1 LLRFPHVATRWHP
14 LLEAEIKRWVGDD
27 ANLAP
32 SMCALFDE
40 LSTRLVVADDVRAAD
55 SAGELEAFFRLSGD
69 FMLVLDAEL
78 HVRHLN
84 TAFQSWG
91 YDVADFRGRSFL
103 ELIVEGER
111 ESAGATLSS
120 ILRTREW
127 VPLATRVRTSTNAVR
142 LVHWQLSTDG
152 EGQRIFLVGRD
163 VTEQERLKEDLSQA
177 QRLEAVAQLAAGV
190 AHEVNTP
197 LQFLSDNVKFFEDS
211 LRDLAP
217 VFELVSTPAPDVQAL
232 SEAAQSADVEYL
244 RTELPAA
251 LESMRDGVRR
261 VRALVQSLKELAP
274 THAEAGELAQ
284 VDLLPMLRG
293 VIAAQSTGRAGLEV
307 VATLEPLPSLSV
319 QVGAVNRVVVS
330 LIDNALKALERKHGP
345 TGGRLEVRCGVDHG
359 AVFVA
364 ISDDG
369 VGIGSEVGVHLFEP
383 FFSTR
388 DVGAGTGQSL
398 AIARKVMERHHGTID
413 FSSEPGRGATFTL
426 RFPLPV
432 DESLWN

>member
-1 LLRFPHVATRWHP
+1 MPASLR
-14 LLEAEIKRWVGDD
+14 
-27 ANLAP
+27 
-32 SMCALFDE
+32 SLFDE
-40 LSTRLVVADDVRAAD
+40 LLMRLVVVDDVRAAD

-84 TAFQSWG
+84 TAFQTWG

-103 ELIVEGER
+103 DLIIEAER

-127 VPLATRVRTSTNAVR
+127 VPLATRVRTSTNVVR
-142 LVHWQLSTDG
+142 LVHWQLSTDF

-211 LRDLAP
+211 LRDLGP
-217 VFELVSTPAPDVQAL
+217 VFDLVAGPSPNPGALREAVQT
-232 SEAAQSADVEYL
+232 ADLEYL
-244 RTELPAA
+244 RAELPSA
-251 LESMRDGVRR
+251 LEAMRDGVRR
-261 VRALVQSLKELAP
+261 VRGLVQSLKELAP
-274 THAEAGELAQ
+274 TRAEAGELAQ

-293 VIAAQSTGRAGLEV
+293 VIAAQSPERPGLELV
-307 VATLEPLPSLSV
+307 TSLEPLPTLAV

-330 LIDNALKALERKHGP
+330 LIDNALKALERKYGAS
-345 TGGRLEVRCGVDHG
+345 GGRLEVRCGVDQG
-359 AVFVA
+359 AVFIA

-369 VGIGSEVGVHLFEP
+369 VGISNEVGVHLFEP

-398 AIARKVMERHHGTID
+398 AIARKVMERHHGSID

>member
-1 LLRFPHVATRWHP
+1 VSTRWHP
-14 LLEAEIKRWVGDD
+14 LLEAEIKRWVGEGAD
-27 ANLAP
+27 LTP
-32 SMCALFDE
+32 SLRALFDE
-40 LSTRLVVADDVRAAD
+40 LSMRLVVVDDVRAAD

-84 TAFQSWG
+84 TAFNTWG

-103 ELIVEGER
+103 DLVIDAER
-111 ESAGATLSS
+111 ESASATLSS

-127 VPLATRVRTSTNAVR
+127 VPLATRIRTSTNAVR
-142 LVHWQLSTDG
+142 LVHWQISADG
-152 EGQRIFLVGRD
+152 DGQRIFLVGRD
-163 VTEQERLKEDLSQA
+163 VTEQERLKDDLSQA

-197 LQFLSDNVKFFEDS
+197 LQFLSDNVKFLEES
-211 LRDLAP
+211 LRDLDP
-217 VFELVSTPAPDVQAL
+217 VFELVTSKAPDPKAL
-232 SEAAQSADVEYL
+232 ADAVETADLAYL

-261 VRALVQSLKELAP
+261 VRQLVQSLKELAP
-274 THAEAGELAQ
+274 SKAEAGELAQ
-284 VDLLPMLRG
+284 VDLLPMIKSALETQ
-293 VIAAQSTGRAGLEV
+293 AAERPGLAL
-307 VATLEPLPSLSV
+307 VASLEPLPNLAV
-319 QVGAVNRVVVS
+319 QIGAVNRVVVS
-330 LIDNALKALERKHGP
+330 LIDNALKALERKYGP
-345 TGGRLEVRCGVDHG
+345 TGGRLEVTCGVDQG
-359 AVFVA
+359 AVFISVGDDGA
-364 ISDDG
+364 GISD
-369 VGIGSEVGVHLFEP
+369 EVGVHLFEP

-413 FSSEPGRGATFTL
+413 FVTAPGRGATFTM